1 MVKKLVAL
9 GIFVLLVVS
18 GCLLNKEKKMI
29 TINKIRLAESKRDL
43 DLLDKILAD
52 EKQNKQK
59 IEVVSE
65 TLPSDYTEVAFF
77 AGQVESIG
85 GKNGQTPKFEIDKTL
100 KDEKDGLYSL
110 KFNLKTAGS
119 YTSFSTMLSQLAQFP
134 YHTRFDS
141 IKMLKTDG
149 GGISTITTFKLL
161 MTKK

>member
-1 MVKKLVAL
+1 MV
-9 GIFVLLVVS
+9 
-18 GCLLNKEKKMI
+18 

-52 EKQNKQK
+52 EKQNKHK
-59 IEVVSE
+59 IEVVFE
-65 TLPSDYTEVAFF
+65 TLPSDYAEVAFF
-77 AGQVESIG
+77 TGQVESIG
-85 GKNGQTPKFEIDKTL
+85 EKNRQIPQFGIDKTL

-134 YHTRFDS
+134 YHTKFDS

-149 GGISTITTFKLL
+149 GDISAITTFRLL
-161 MTKK
+161 MIQK